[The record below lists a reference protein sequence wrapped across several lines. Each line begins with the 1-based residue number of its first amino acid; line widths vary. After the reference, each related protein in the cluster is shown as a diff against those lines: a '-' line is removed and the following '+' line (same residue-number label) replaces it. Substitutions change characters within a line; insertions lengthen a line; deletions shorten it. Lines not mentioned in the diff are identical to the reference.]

1 MADLAPYRH
10 IGWQHEIN
18 CLLYPV
24 GNLAELEKAIR
35 RVQNDPQLASKI
47 AQGGF
52 ELAQSLPFAAYLLR
66 ITQAIEAF
74 KKA

>member
-1 MADLAPYRH
+1 
-10 IGWQHEIN
+10 
-18 CLLYPV
+18 V

-35 RVQNDPQLASKI
+35 RVQSDPQLASKL

-52 ELAQSLPFAAYLLR
+52 ALAQSLPFAAYLIR

-74 KKA
+74 KKT